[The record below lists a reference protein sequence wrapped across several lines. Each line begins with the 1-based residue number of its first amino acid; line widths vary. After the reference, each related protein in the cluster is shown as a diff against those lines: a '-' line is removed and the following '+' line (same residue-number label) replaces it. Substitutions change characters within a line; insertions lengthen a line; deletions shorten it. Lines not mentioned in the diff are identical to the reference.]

1 MKGLWKGFWD
11 KVKDIRA
18 RWEYGVAGLFSDDPV
33 SEEFFGK
40 LEEHLL
46 AGDVGVELTENLLED
61 LRGYAKREKVPRA
74 SDLRAHFAQELR
86 DTLLRVPGM
95 GVPLSFPDTLGVILL
110 VGVNGS
116 GKTTT
121 AAKLAARFRREG
133 RSVFLAAADTFRA
146 AAIDQ
151 LRIWGERTG
160 TRVIAQTPGSDAA
173 AVVFDALQAAKAA
186 GGGVIVVDTA
196 GRLHTKHNLMEEL
209 AKIHRVVR
217 REVPQEAVETLLVL
231 DAVTGQNGLL
241 QAQTFHASFPLTG
254 FVLTKFDH
262 TARGGILLSLASRLE
277 LPVRYVGLGEREEDL
292 EPFDVDSFVEG
303 LLALKPQE
311 GTSGGQ

>member
-11 KVKDIRA
+11 KVKDIRS

-33 SEEFFGK
+33 SEEFFEK

-46 AGDVGVELTENLLED
+46 AGDVGLELTESLLED
-61 LRGYAKREKVPRA
+61 LRSFAKREKVGKA
-74 SDLRAHFAQELR
+74 SDLKQHFAQEIK
-86 DTLLRVPGM
+86 DTLQRVPKM
-95 GVPLSFPDTLGVILL
+95 GEPLSFDGPLGVILL

-121 AAKLAARFRREG
+121 AAKLAASFRKRGET
-133 RSVFLAAADTFRA
+133 VVLAAADTFRA

-160 TRVIAQTPGSDAA
+160 TRVIAQSPGSDAA
-173 AVVFDALQAAKAA
+173 AVVFDALQAVKSV
-186 GGGVIVVDTA
+186 GRGVVVVDTA

-209 AKIHRVVR
+209 TKIHRVVR
-217 REVPQEAVETLLVL
+217 REVDPSCIETLLVL
-231 DAVTGQNGLL
+231 DAVTGQNGLV
-241 QAQTFHASFPLTG
+241 QAETFHAAFPLTG

-262 TARGGILLSLASRLE
+262 TARGGILLSLASRLA
-277 LPVRYVGLGEREEDL
+277 LPVRYVGLGEKEEDL
-292 EPFDVDSFVEG
+292 DSFDVDSFVEG
-303 LLALKPQE
+303 LLSLKQE
-311 GTSGGQ
+311 VPSDA